1 LYKLGARRLVLLGIA
16 PVGCLPSQRATTV
29 DGECDDDQNYL
40 SELFNSLLRAEMA
53 KVVAASM
60 PAMRY
65 SIANLYNVLS
75 DIIDNPSLA
84 GKPY

>member
-1 LYKLGARRLVLLGIA
+1 
-16 PVGCLPSQRATTV
+16 V

>member
-1 LYKLGARRLVLLGIA
+1 LYKLGARRLVLLGIV
-16 PVGCLPSQRATTV
+16 PVGCLPRQRATTA

-60 PAMRY
+60 PTMRY